1 MRSKTYPI
9 LYSFRRCPYAMRAR
23 LALKISKLKIELR
36 DILLKDKPQYML
48 ELSQKGT
55 VPVLLLP
62 DGTVIDESFDIMLW
76 ALKENDPYN
85 WLPENSLEWDKT
97 NELIKFNDNEFKE
110 NLDRYKYADRFPEK
124 SVDEYRQQAE
134 IFLQILEKKLHTT
147 QYLIADTIKLVDIA
161 VLPFIRQFAYV
172 DKNRFDLSE
181 YKKLQ
186 VWLSELTESCL
197 FNSVMQKT
205 PLWSTENKNKH
216 FL

>member
-1 MRSKTYPI
+1 MISKTYPL

-36 DILLKDKPQYML
+36 DILLKDKPQHML
-48 ELSQKGT
+48 DLSPKGT

-76 ALKENDPYN
+76 VLKENDPDN
-85 WLPENSLEWDKT
+85 WLPENSLEWDET

-110 NLDRYKYADRFPEK
+110 NLDQYKYADRFPEK

-134 IFLQILEKKLHTT
+134 VFLQILDKKLHTT
-147 QYLIADTIKLVDIA
+147 QYLISNSIKLVDIA
-161 VLPFIRQFAYV
+161 ILPFIRQFAYV
-172 DKNRFDLSE
+172 DKNWFDQSE

-186 VWLSELTESCL
+186 VWLNELTGSHL
-197 FNSVMQKT
+197 FNLVMQKT
-205 PLWSTENKNKH
+205 PVWSAENENKC